1 MGPGVDPTF
10 DALLQSLGKIA
21 QKHAKYVVEA
31 VMRWRKG
38 QTEQGDSDF
47 HSLYPDSA
55 KTRTTRS
62 HDTEALITERRSLAS
77 IYIMCRALAVITQSL
92 AKDSLSDS
100 AGNELEAT
108 IFERL
113 REPDV
118 KLLTSSAN
126 HRLNAEL
133 YAVLLGNLADIRYA
147 ARTTST

>member
-1 MGPGVDPTF
+1 MLSTYIGPGVDATF

-21 QKHAKYVVEA
+21 QKHAKPVVES
-31 VMRWRKG
+31 VMRWRKS
-38 QTEQGDSDF
+38 QTEHGNTEF
-47 HSLYPDSA
+47 HPLYPGRSR
-55 KTRTTRS
+55 TRAY
-62 HDTEALITERRSLAS
+62 DTEGIYTERRSLAS

-92 AKDSLSDS
+92 PKDALSDS

-118 KLLTSSAN
+118 KLLAMSAN

-133 YAVLLGNLADIRYA
+133 YAVLLGNLAEIR
-147 ARTTST
+147 